1 MTLSTAVPIDDDL
14 EDEADLPFAVDD
26 VESDSQR
33 KTRYILKIYLCNLSL
48 LYNAILW
55 QSGLK
60 EDEADLPFAV
70 DDVERDS
77 QRKTR

>member
-33 KTRYILKIYLCNLSL
+33 KTRY
-48 LYNAILW
+48 
-55 QSGLK
+55 
-60 EDEADLPFAV
+60 V
-70 DDVERDS
+70 
-77 QRKTR
+77 